1 MKVAVMASDFPLN
14 SVRYALTSIS
24 NAYCVLSHTQ
34 WPRQSAE
41 AGAGCGMV
49 EIIPLLLC
57 KLSFSP
63 QVPSMILKPILG

>member
-1 MKVAVMASDFPLN
+1 MEEGGEGAYSREGGEA
-14 SVRYALTSIS
+14 TSIS